1 MRDRDSVNELGFK
14 ERRSGTVTILDT
26 DELLRIKLRFGGS
39 SVTLANAATSLLAD
53 GQKHILLNLEQVK
66 SISARGLGE
75 LVSTLVVVKDH
86 GGEMKLFNLS
96 RAVRQLMQA
105 TNLFSVFGL
114 YDSEIHAVNS
124 FLAGTTPTLKNQIGR
139 ISAAGKVTNDRM

>member
-1 MRDRDSVNELGFK
+1 MNELGFK
-14 ERRSGTVTILDT
+14 ERRSGAVTILDT

-39 SVTLANAATSLLAD
+39 SVTLTNAASSLLAD

-75 LVSTLVVVKDH
+75 LVSTLVIVRDN
-86 GGEMKLFNLS
+86 GGELKLFNLS
-96 RAVRQLMQA
+96 RTVRQLMGA
-105 TNLFSVFGL
+105 TNLFTVFGL
-114 YDSEIHAVNS
+114 YDSEATAVHS
-124 FLAGTTPTLKNQIGR
+124 FLASTTPTREKQISR

>member
-14 ERRSGTVTILDT
+14 ERRSGAVTILDT

-39 SVTLANAATSLLAD
+39 SVTLANATSSLLAD

-75 LVSTLVVVKDH
+75 LVSTLVVVRDN
-86 GGEMKLFNLS
+86 GGELKLFNLS
-96 RAVRQLMQA
+96 RTVRQLMQA
-105 TNLFSVFGL
+105 TNLFSVFCL
-114 YDSEIHAVNS
+114 YDSETHAVNS
-124 FLAGTTPTLKNQIGR
+124 FLASTTPTLQNKIGR
-139 ISAAGKVTNDRM
+139 IGAAGKVTNDRM